1 MKQLNDKSV
10 ISSGFIYHFLAF
22 FIFMIACVVPN
33 IVIALKN
40 NKQFQYEKK
49 QAIVSIFENL
59 ACFFSQVFLII
70 IFNQLT

>member
-1 MKQLNDKSV
+1 
-10 ISSGFIYHFLAF
+10 
-22 FIFMIACVVPN
+22 MIACVVPN